1 MADTLGEKLNHMDA
15 SFYALPS
22 TQDVEKMV
30 WVGRIMLNKIM
41 RHYKNAGRLL
51 EKHGL
56 KED

>member
-1 MADTLGEKLNHMDA
+1 MENTLGEKLNRMDA
-15 SFYALPS
+15 SFYTLPS
-22 TQDVEKMV
+22 TQDANKML

-41 RHYKNAGRLL
+41 RHYKNADKLI